1 MRIAGYALVS
11 LAGLIVLVF
20 LAWRLA
26 SRRQSL
32 PCPVWLRWL
41 VELDNPLTK
50 TNRAAFIIEHLEI
63 DPGMA
68 VVDVGCGPG
77 RLAIPAAVQV
87 GPQGRVV
94 AMDIQPGMLSRT
106 RKKAEAANLENIE
119 YLQAGAGE
127 GKLGHEQ
134 FDRALLV
141 TVLGEI
147 PDREA
152 ALREIFEALKPDGV
166 LSVTETMFDP
176 HYQSRRSVTL
186 LAEAA
191 GFRERAFF
199 GNRLA
204 YTLHFEKNTERTT

>member
-1 MRIAGYALVS
+1 METVGYALLS
-11 LAGLIVLVF
+11 LAGLTVLLF
-20 LAWRLA
+20 IAWRLA

-41 VELDNPLTK
+41 VELDNPFTK

-63 DPGMA
+63 EPGMI

-77 RLAIPAAVQV
+77 RLAIPAAMHV
-87 GPQGRVV
+87 GTQGRVV

-106 RKKAEAANLENIE
+106 QKKAGVANLGNIE

-127 GKLGHEQ
+127 GKLSHEQ

-147 PDREA
+147 PNREA
-152 ALREIFEALKPDGV
+152 ALREIFEALKPEGV

-176 HYQSRRSVTL
+176 HYQSRRSVIQ

-204 YTLHFEKNTERTT
+204 YTLHFEKNTE

>member
-1 MRIAGYALVS
+1 MEIAGYALLS
-11 LAGLIVLVF
+11 LAGLTVLILF
-20 LAWRLA
+20 IAWRLA

-41 VELDNPLTK
+41 VELDSPFTK

-63 DPGMA
+63 EPGMTI
-68 VVDVGCGPG
+68 VDVGCGPG
-77 RLAIPAAVQV
+77 RLAIPAAMQV
-87 GPQGRVV
+87 GTQGRLV

-106 RKKAEAANLENIE
+106 RTKAEAADLGNIE

-127 GKLGHEQ
+127 GKLGQEQ

-141 TVLGEI
+141 TVLGET

-152 ALREIFEALKPDGV
+152 ALREIFEALKPEGI

-176 HYQSRRSVTL
+176 HYQSRRSVTR
-186 LAEAA
+186 LAEAV

-204 YTLHFEKNTERTT
+204 YILHFEKNTE